1 MTQLD
6 KALEGLALT
15 KEQEQRIREYV
26 ASKTKRYSVN
36 SNRATAT
43 ITLADGTQLTL
54 GIGKKLGN
62 VRVYGLRNRLPIALP
77 VARWEQVFEASGMI
91 RDFIA
96 KNAEH
101 FVGAPNVSE
110 EDAAPATPRKRNR
123 KS

>member
-6 KALEGLALT
+6 TALNGLGLSP
-15 KEQEQRIREYV
+15 EQEACVREYF
-26 ASKTKRYSVN
+26 AKHTKRYKVN
-36 SNRATAT
+36 SNKVTVP
-43 ITLADGTQLTL
+43 ITLADGTQLVL

-77 VARWEQVFEASGMI
+77 VARWEQVFEAMPMI

-96 KNAEH
+96 KNSEH
-101 FVGAPNVSE
+101 LAGAPNVAE
-110 EDAAPATPRKRNR
+110 GDTKPVTRKRSR